1 MKETINSRCW
11 NINSQLNIS
20 KKYLKPRE
28 YLSSEISKSR
38 RHSVNTWFLYRS
50 DMKKLNVMN
59 DVDILESFKE
69 IHLELGGLDEM
80 G

>member
-1 MKETINSRCW
+1 
-11 NINSQLNIS
+11 
-20 KKYLKPRE
+20 
-28 YLSSEISKSR
+28 
-38 RHSVNTWFLYRS
+38 
-50 DMKKLNVMN
+50 MKKLNVMN